1 MLILLFSSTVEN
13 GGSLLV
19 PRPTSTTRWLFIQPT
34 IPPLTGLNILPA
46 RPSQATKVSRAPA
59 AGCSTMTVA
68 CFALPRIVIPHTESK
83 CGPLR
88 SPNLQPQRT
97 KSMRSASHPYSS
109 PMAVHGTLQAC
120 TTLTR
125 IASTAHG
132 WPALMVSWT
141 SSSHISWPESFRLLR
156 LAALRLKFLKC
167 GDPGRSRTCDLRF
180 RKPSLYPSELQGHSI
195 HFNP

>member
-19 PRPTSTTRWLFIQPT
+19 QRPTSTTRWLFIQPT

-46 RPSQATKVSRAPA
+46 QSSPATKVSRALA

-68 CFALPRIVIPHTESK
+68 YFALPRIVIPHTESK
-83 CGPLR
+83 SGPLR
-88 SPNLQPQRT
+88 SPNLQPQLT

-109 PMAVHGTLQAC
+109 PTAVHGTLQAC

-125 IASTAHG
+125 IASMDHG
-132 WPALMVSWT
+132 WPALMGSWT
-141 SSSHISWPESFRLLR
+141 SSSRISSPESFRLLR
-156 LAALRLKFLKC
+156 LAALSLK
-167 GDPGRSRTCDLRF
+167 
-180 RKPSLYPSELQGHSI
+180 SLEVW
-195 HFNP
+195 